1 MNNLVRGSV
10 VLVNL
15 DPTIGTEI
23 KKTRPVVIVSNDM
36 QNKRSPRIVV
46 LPMTSNIDTVYS
58 FDILVSFAGRDS
70 KVLSDQIR
78 TIDKTR
84 IIKHLGVLSSQHI
97 VDIDKAI
104 KLTLALS

>member
-1 MNNLVRGSV
+1 MNNLTRGSV

-23 KKTRPVVIVSNDM
+23 KKTRPVVVVSNDM
-36 QNKRSPRIVV
+36 QNKRSQRIVV
-46 LPMTSNIDTVYS
+46 LPMTSNIDTIYS

-84 IIKHLGVLSSQHI
+84 IIKHLGILSNQYI
-97 VDIDKAI
+97 ADIDKAI